1 MGSVSWNDRKIM
13 SLLWPGTRKDQ
24 IVRGGITP
32 VHLATPGILTGFLA
46 GRLAIMWTWIL
57 QSFGAIGRRLIFFFI
72 LPKRN
77 NSSES

>member
-1 MGSVSWNDRKIM
+1 MAGHQE
-13 SLLWPGTRKDQ
+13 KDQ

-32 VHLATPGILTGFLA
+32 VHLATLGILTAFLA

-57 QSFGAIGRRLIFFFI
+57 QSFGEDWTTFDIFFI

-77 NSSES
+77 NSSKS